1 MKVLTRAEFLALE
14 GPLLYSK
21 WQKSW
26 GNPSQSLEIKYQSMG
41 EDWVCQ
47 GLDALF
53 SSIPEHP
60 EVKEHDVWLW
70 VDDHNY
76 KGSIKIDLEFAGRDG
91 CFDQE
96 DRYVVLEAQDVA
108 EVLRKVTECY
118 QQALANEKQ

>member
-53 SSIPEHP
+53 SSICSREYGHCA
-60 EVKEHDVWLW
+60 
-70 VDDHNY
+70 
-76 KGSIKIDLEFAGRDG
+76 SS
-91 CFDQE
+91 
-96 DRYVVLEAQDVA
+96 
-108 EVLRKVTECY
+108 
-118 QQALANEKQ
+118 